1 MKRINTPSI
10 NESEENKLLLQENC
24 EHENADEE
32 IYYDSEEYQQ
42 IYPHR
47 RGICLLEPY
56 IDSGCNSPK
65 TMMQI

>member
-10 NESEENKLLLQENC
+10 NESEEDKLLLAENC

-32 IYYDSEEYQQ
+32 INHDSEEYQQ
-42 IYPHR
+42 NYPLK
-47 RGICLLEPY
+47 RGKCLLEPY

-65 TMMQI
+65 TMI